1 MMRYGRWCAA
11 VLAALS
17 AASPLQ
23 AETGSVE
30 DLIGTWQLCGAT
42 RIYASDTNPQGV
54 ANAKLVFH
62 ADGTLAWRPADA
74 TAPVHAESGT
84 YTRDADGIRLMSATG
99 TVIGTLVDRGPDER
113 VLSRDGGR
121 ALLLCRLGDVA
132 AADRALQPRS
142 IEFYRSMA
150 FDNDDIARNVEAR
163 QPPPG
168 ALLGTWELSRVVVR
182 DPSQAWFAS
191 NPYGWG
197 SLRIAF
203 DGRRMCFATLQPA
216 ASEID
221 RNCAPAEVRGLQVR
235 ADDDAGGA
243 LAPWLAGEV
252 TITAAG
258 VMRVPRKVYDEE
270 FVWLGPDDQTGAP
283 LEGRITLLSFPGE
296 DD

>member
-1 MMRYGRWCAA
+1 MTRYGRWCAA
-11 VLAALS
+11 ALAALS
-17 AASPLQ
+17 AASPLH
-23 AETGSVE
+23 AETGAVD
-30 DLIGTWQLCGAT
+30 DLVGTWQLCGAT
-42 RIYASDTNPQGV
+42 RIYASDTNPRGV
-54 ANAKLVFH
+54 ENGKLVFH
-62 ADGTLAWRPADA
+62 PGGTLEWRQADA
-74 TAPVHAESGT
+74 TGPAHAESGR
-84 YTRDADGIRLMSATG
+84 YARDADGIHLMTATG
-99 TVIGTLVDRGPDER
+99 TVLGTLVDNGPDQR

-150 FDNDDIARNVEAR
+150 FDSDGIARNVEAR

-168 ALLGTWELSRVVVR
+168 SLLGTWELARVVVR

-203 DGRRMCFATLQPA
+203 DGRRMCFASLQPA
-216 ASEID
+216 DSEID
-221 RNCAPAEVRGLQVR
+221 RHCASAEVRGLQVR

-252 TITAAG
+252 TLTASG
-258 VMRVPRKVYDEE
+258 VMRVPRRVYEE
-270 FVWLGPDDQTGAP
+270 EYVWLGPDDQTGAP